1 MKKSIAL
8 LLAAIMVVMCI
19 FTLAVCQNG
28 VDGADGNDGE
38 NGKSAFEIFLKSI
51 IPIT

>member
-1 MKKSIAL
+1 MKKSIAV

-28 VDGADGNDGE
+28 VDGKDGE
-38 NGKSAFEIFLKSI
+38 DGKSAFEIFLKSI